1 MKIKHVLLAAVL
13 MGSISATAKDY
24 HYTTVPGDAM
34 KTRIYTLD
42 NGLTVYNVSQQGKAS
57 SAG

>member
-13 MGSISATAKDY
+13 MGSLSATAKDY
-24 HYTTVPGDAM
+24 HYTTIPGDAM

-42 NGLTVYNVSQQGKAS
+42 NGLTVYMSFNKE
-57 SAG
+57 